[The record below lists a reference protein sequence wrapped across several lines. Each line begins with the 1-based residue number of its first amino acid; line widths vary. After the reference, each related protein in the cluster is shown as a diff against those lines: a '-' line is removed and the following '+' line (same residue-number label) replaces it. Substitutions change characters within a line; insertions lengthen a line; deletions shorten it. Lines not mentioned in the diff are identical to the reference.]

1 MEGGVAAAV
10 LAAALLHAGWHALVK
25 SSGDQV
31 IALAGMNLVSGAAAL
46 AVIPFVKPPNSAAAA
61 VIAVSVLLHV
71 GYKVALARLYGRADL
86 SIAYPAA
93 RGITPVVATLI
104 ALAAMGERPGLLAAG
119 GVLAISLGILCLL
132 RGAVAAIPR
141 PALAAAIVAGSAVAL
156 YSVLDAYGVR
166 INRDW
171 LGFTAWL
178 VASDSAVFVAYALAT
193 RGAAAALAWKQNWM
207 RTLGSGLLGTVSFCV
222 FLWALGR
229 AQVGPVSALRESS
242 IVFAAL
248 IGMTFLGERR
258 TVSRAFAIVLVMLGA
273 GAIALAR

>member
-1 MEGGVAAAV
+1 MESGVAAAV

-46 AVIPFVKPPNSAAAA
+46 AAVPFVKPPNAAAAA
-61 VIAVSVLLHV
+61 VIAVSVFLHV
-71 GYKVALARLYGRADL
+71 GYKIALARLYGRADL

-93 RGITPVVATLI
+93 RGISPVVATLI
-104 ALAAMGERPGLLAAG
+104 ALAAMGERPSPLAAA
-119 GVLAISLGILCLL
+119 GVLGISLGILCLL
-132 RGAVAAIPR
+132 RGAAAWIPW
-141 PALAAAIVAGSAVAL
+141 PALAAAVAAGSAVAL

-166 INRDW
+166 INGDW

-178 VASDSAVFVAYALAT
+178 VASDSAVFIGYALAT

-207 RTLGSGLLGTVSFCV
+207 RTLCSGLLGTVSFCV

-229 AQVGPVSALRESS
+229 AQVGPVSALRETS

-258 TVSRAFAIVLVMLGA
+258 TPSRVLATVIVMLGA